1 MADARPNV
9 GKNVRASEL
18 NIQQLYTFQQVI
30 ESGGYAAAAKVSH
43 LSVPSVW
50 QHIQALERA
59 YGVPLF
65 TRVGRQVAPTAAAKR
80 LYEEVDE
87 ILTRIQSTFEIINTE
102 PAPRAIRVVSG
113 VRMFLEDLSQPMA
126 DFQKRFLSP
135 LRILHGNNQRAEEL
149 LLGGEAD
156 IALTLAPGF
165 QQEASQL
172 VYEPAYK
179 VEFIAVCKKSH
190 PLAKFK
196 TAAIPLEEL
205 VKHDLIVTLPGTHG
219 RDALD
224 QALHGE
230 GLSARIAVETD
241 NSGFTIRCASL
252 GMGVGILA
260 GRAEGE
266 LTKRLHV
273 RSLRS
278 QLGSRQI
285 VFMWKRGRL
294 LTESM
299 LELIEAI
306 KQHGAPA
313 AD

>member
-1 MADARPNV
+1 MADPRPHI
-9 GKNVRASEL
+9 GDNVRASEL
-18 NIQQLYTFQQVI
+18 NIQQLYTFKQVI

-59 YGVPLF
+59 YGVALF

-87 ILTRIQSTFEIINTE
+87 ILTRIQSTFEIISTRPE
-102 PAPRAIRVVSG
+102 TRAIRVVSG

-126 DFQKRFLSP
+126 DFQKRFPSP
-135 LRILHGNNQRAEEL
+135 LTILHGNNQRAEAL
-149 LLGGEAD
+149 LLSGEAD
-156 IALTLAPGF
+156 IALSLAPGF
-165 QQEASQL
+165 QQDTSQL
-172 VYEPAYK
+172 VYEPAYE

-190 PLAKFK
+190 PLSKFP
-196 TAAIPLEEL
+196 AATIPLEEL

-224 QALHGE
+224 QALHSE
-230 GLSARIAVETD
+230 GLSARVAVETD
-241 NSGFTIRCASL
+241 NSGFTIRCANL

-260 GRAEGE
+260 GRAEGD

-273 RSLRS
+273 RSLRT

-294 LTESM
+294 LTEPM

-306 KQHGAPA
+306 KQHGGPA
-313 AD
+313 TD